1 MKIASVNGRAAIV
14 AEGHTYDIEH
24 MSHGEFPASPA
35 ALFEVWQQ
43 FRDWA
48 SGVTLDG
55 ARRLEVATLG
65 PPSPRPRQVFG
76 IGLNYRAHALEAGM
90 PVPDV
95 PLVFTKFQS
104 SITGPV
110 GTIPLP
116 TPQVDWE
123 VELAV
128 IIGRTAHRVV
138 PARAWEHVAGV
149 TAAQDISARD
159 VQMRPVDTPQFSLG
173 KSFPCFTPLGPFLV
187 TPDELDDPDDV
198 GVSCILNDELVQQSR
213 TSDLIFSVPELIAY
227 LSSVLPLLPGDVIL
241 TGTPS
246 GVGMGRRPQRFLA
259 SGDTL
264 TTVIDG
270 VGQMRHE
277 CVTS

>member
-1 MKIASVNGRAAIV
+1 
-14 AEGHTYDIEH
+14 
-24 MSHGEFPASPA
+24 MSRGEFPASPA
-35 ALFEVWQQ
+35 ALFEVWQR

-55 ARRLEVATLG
+55 ARPLEVATLG
-65 PPSPRPRQVFG
+65 PPSPQPRQVFG

-138 PARAWEHVAGV
+138 PSGAWEHVAGV

-159 VQMRPVDTPQFSLG
+159 VQMRPADTPQFSLG

-213 TSDLIFSVPELIAY
+213 TSDLIFPVPELIAY

-246 GVGMGRRPQRFLA
+246 GVGIGRRPQRFLA

-270 VGQMRHE
+270 VGQMRHK
-277 CVTS
+277 CVTP